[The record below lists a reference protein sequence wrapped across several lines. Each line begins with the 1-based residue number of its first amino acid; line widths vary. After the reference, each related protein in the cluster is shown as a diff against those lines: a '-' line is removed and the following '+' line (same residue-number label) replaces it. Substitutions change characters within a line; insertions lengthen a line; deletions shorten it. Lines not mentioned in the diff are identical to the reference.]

1 MSYLGYSQTQ
11 KKCGN
16 LGTRQLLSL
25 ILAGSFMQYFPFLAL
40 ELIMYLVS
48 ACLTEEL
55 LKDIVTDKLC
65 QHAVNFTQ
73 FLICLKESCLLV
85 PKLFIDILHMP
96 VNGKNF
102 CRQLSLD
109 KQISTCI
116 PTGQE
121 VLVSAWA
128 FICLK

>member
-25 ILAGSFMQYFPFLAL
+25 ILAGSFMQYFPL
-40 ELIMYLVS
+40 LVS